1 MLVPR
6 GAAAAVALALM
17 GSALAGF
24 ATGTAGGA
32 GERASPPRAAA
43 PEPAVAATAS
53 YPRVDRVIDRLNA
66 RRSAARRRLRAADT
80 PGEQAAAAKALKN
93 AYRDAYE
100 GVTPRAGARAEL
112 AEQLDAVAQA
122 YGLLVAAA
130 RSADAAT
137 WRAARERTLD
147 RERDLE
153 LMLRTRPWT

>member
-1 MLVPR
+1 
-6 GAAAAVALALM
+6 M

-43 PEPAVAATAS
+43 PEPEVAATAS